1 MLESQCDGK
10 SHCLQLF
17 QQFTKRWLWLL
28 EIFINSWDF
37 WWNGSPADCHKELWS
52 YTPMSFGFFLQPW
65 HPWGRLSSGL
75 KNVSSKNSSVM
86 LLLLLHSILQIQAR
100 QQSGRFYLLWRH
112 CLFMGGSVS
121 KTWNDFVYGC
131 PLRLDDLTGLWY
143 PCPYKSLQTCTVWPL
158 EARRCKYIKV
168 NDHINFISA
177 QLKIV
182 LTYFVK
188 NLLKWLRK
196 TFEKWK
202 VSTISGLQYYF

>member
-1 MLESQCDGK
+1 MWAQKIPVL
-10 SHCLQLF
+10 
-17 QQFTKRWLWLL
+17 
-28 EIFINSWDF
+28 
-37 WWNGSPADCHKELWS
+37 
-52 YTPMSFGFFLQPW
+52 
-65 HPWGRLSSGL
+65 
-75 KNVSSKNSSVM
+75 M

-202 VSTISGLQYYF
+202 VSTISGLQYYFQLATWDFYNYSCTDLSQVFNLFCLNNLASPALVKLSVYQIHLDNINQHI